1 MRTDESS
8 SAELE
13 VGYSPCPNDTF
24 IFHALVTGRV
34 ASGGFTWRPRIEDVE
49 TLNQWAFTQR
59 LPVTK
64 ISFHA
69 YGRIRREYALLRS
82 GAALGRGCGPL
93 VVAREP
99 RVMDDLTARRIAIPG
114 HWTSAALLLRLFC
127 PALPRERLVVLP
139 FDRIL
144 EATARGEVDAG
155 LIIHESRFCYA
166 QRGLVALVDLGEWWE
181 GETGQPIPL
190 GGIIARR
197 DLGAAKLR
205 AIEEGLRASVRFARG
220 APAESAEYV
229 RRHAQELSSDVI
241 AAHIGLYVNDFTE
254 DLGTEGLA
262 AVEGL
267 FRTAEERG
275 ILEAYRGPLTA

>member
-1 MRTDESS
+1 VRTDESS

-49 TLNQWAFTQR
+49 TLNQWAFTQK

-99 RVMDDLTARRIAIPG
+99 RVIDDLTGRRIAIPG

-190 GGIIARR
+190 GTSAQPSSAPSRKASGRACDSHAALRR
-197 DLGAAKLR
+197 R
-205 AIEEGLRASVRFARG
+205 APSTSEGTPRSSRVTSSPRTSAS
-220 APAESAEYV
+220 
-229 RRHAQELSSDVI
+229 
-241 AAHIGLYVNDFTE
+241 T
-254 DLGTEGLA
+254 
-262 AVEGL
+262 
-267 FRTAEERG
+267 
-275 ILEAYRGPLTA
+275 